1 MEEVLGA
8 KLLTISASSLVLIW
22 SIDLFTSWYARFL
35 ERWMPN
41 DKIRTLLGQLVWA
54 LLAVI
59 FWNVLYRNHLPES
72 FSPTYFFFVLFIYS
86 VHGLI
91 ASLIQG
97 RRKKT
102 ISS

>member
-1 MEEVLGA
+1 MEEVMGA
-8 KLLTISASSLVLIW
+8 KLLSISAGSLVLIW

-41 DKIRTLLGQLVWA
+41 VKMRTLLGQLVWA
-54 LLAVI
+54 FLAVI
-59 FWNVLYRNHLPES
+59 FWNVLYHSYLPES

-91 ASLIQG
+91 ASLIRG
-97 RRKKT
+97 HRKKT
-102 ISS
+102 MSS